1 MKTFLVIFLFL
12 LSLSFNVAML
22 ASQTVF
28 AMTSSVFTALTDMPT
43 AASKIHPKNTK
54 VNFKG
59 KKVTVAKAVG
69 STTSGVKRR
78 ALRTASR
85 SVGALPFEA
94 APLVGTAAIVGV
106 TTWELNDLCETAKD
120 MDALNRALNPDEAT
134 DVDQTSVCSIVV
146 PTREELQ
153 EKMSKQ
159 TAEFAQKFKTFFAEL
174 KKNEIFNSSDSK

>member
-1 MKTFLVIFLFL
+1 MKPVLVIFLFL

-28 AMTSSVFTALTDMPT
+28 AIASSVFTALTDMPT
-43 AASKIHPKNTK
+43 AASMIHPKNTK

-78 ALRTASR
+78 ALKTASR
-85 SVGALPFEA
+85 SFGAMAFEA
-94 APLVGTAAIVGV
+94 APLVGAAAIVGV

-120 MDALNRALNPDEAT
+120 MDALNRALNPDET
-134 DVDQTSVCSIVV
+134 TNDDQTSVCSIAV

-153 EKMSKQ
+153 EKVSKR
-159 TAEFAQKFKTFFAEL
+159 TAEFNNKLKTFFSEL
-174 KKNEIFNSSDSK
+174 NEE

>member
-28 AMTSSVFTALTDMPT
+28 AIASSVFTALTDMPT
-43 AASKIHPKNTK
+43 AASMIHPKNIK

-78 ALRTASR
+78 ALKTASR
-85 SVGALPFEA
+85 SVGAMAFEA
-94 APLVGTAAIVGV
+94 APLVGATAIVGV
-106 TTWELNDLCETAKD
+106 TAWELNDLCETAKD

-134 DVDQTSVCSIVV
+134 DVDQSSVCSIVV
-146 PTREELQ
+146 PTKEELV
-153 EKMSKQ
+153 
-159 TAEFAQKFKTFFAEL
+159 QKASESSAEL
-174 KKNEIFNSSDSK
+174 WGKFRGFVETFKE

>member
-1 MKTFLVIFLFL
+1 VRTFLVIFLFL

-28 AMTSSVFTALTDMPT
+28 AMASSAFTALTDMPT

-69 STTSGVKRR
+69 STTTGVKRR
-78 ALRTASR
+78 AAKTAAK
-85 SVGALPFEA
+85 SVSAMAFEA
-94 APLVGTAAIVGV
+94 TPLIGAAAIVGV

-120 MDALNRALNPDEAT
+120 MDALNRALNPDET
-134 DVDQTSVCSIVV
+134 TNDGQTSVCSIVV

-153 EKMSKQ
+153 EKVSER
-159 TAEFAQKFKTFFAEL
+159 AEEITNKFKTFFAEL
-174 KKNEIFNSSDSK
+174 KEE

>member
-1 MKTFLVIFLFL
+1 
-12 LSLSFNVAML
+12 ML

-28 AMTSSVFTALTDMPT
+28 AIASSVFTALTDMPT
-43 AASKIHPKNTK
+43 AASMIHPKNTK

-78 ALRTASR
+78 ALKTASR
-85 SVGALPFEA
+85 SFGAMAFEA
-94 APLVGTAAIVGV
+94 APLVGAAAIVGV

-120 MDALNRALNPDEAT
+120 MDALNRALNPDDAT
-134 DVDQTSVCSIVV
+134 DVDQTSVCSIAV

-153 EKMSKQ
+153 EKVSKR
-159 TAEFAQKFKTFFAEL
+159 TAEFNNKLKTFFSEL
-174 KKNEIFNSSDSK
+174 NEE

>member
-1 MKTFLVIFLFL
+1 MKNLLIIFLFI
-12 LSLSFNVAML
+12 LSLSLNVAIL

-28 AMTSSVFTALTDMPT
+28 AMASSAFTALTDMPT

-59 KKVTVAKAVG
+59 KKVTVAQAVG

-78 ALRTASR
+78 VVKTAAK
-85 SVGALPFEA
+85 SVSAMAFEA
-94 APLVGTAAIVGV
+94 TPFIGTAAIVSV
-106 TTWELNDLCETAKD
+106 TAWELKDLCETAKD

-134 DVDQTSVCSIVV
+134 DVDQTSICSITV

-153 EKMSKQ
+153 EKVSKQ
-159 TAEFAQKFKTFFAEL
+159 TEEVTNNFKTFFTGL
-174 KKNEIFNSSDSK
+174 KEE